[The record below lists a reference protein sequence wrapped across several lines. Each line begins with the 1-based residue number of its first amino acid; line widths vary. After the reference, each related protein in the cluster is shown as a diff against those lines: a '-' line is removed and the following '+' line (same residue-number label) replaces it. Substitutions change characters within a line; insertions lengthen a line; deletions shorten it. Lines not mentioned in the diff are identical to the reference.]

1 MDSFITA
8 LTATEG
14 GLTAASIWGAIT
26 PIASVVVTLVLVKLG
41 YNMIKATVQST
52 VKPNSKKVMK

>member
-14 GLTAASIWGAIT
+14 GLTAAAIWGAIT
-26 PIASVVVTLVLVKLG
+26 PIAGLVVTLVLVKLG
-41 YNMIKATVQST
+41 YTMIKST
-52 VKPNSKKVMK
+52 VSSTTRPNSKKVMK